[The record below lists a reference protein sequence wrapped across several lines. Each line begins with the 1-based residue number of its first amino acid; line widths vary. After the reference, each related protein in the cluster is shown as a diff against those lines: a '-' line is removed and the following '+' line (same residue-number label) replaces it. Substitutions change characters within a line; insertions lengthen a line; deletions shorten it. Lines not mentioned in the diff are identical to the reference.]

1 MSATFIYKV
10 VTPQG
15 IRLVRAISKADSL
28 DFVSKSIL
36 TSSLASQEE
45 LVELLTK
52 GIEVEN
58 SKDWMNHED

>member
-1 MSATFIYKV
+1 MSITRIYKV

-15 IRLVRAISKADSL
+15 IRLVRATSKASSL
-28 DFVSKSIL
+28 SFVAKSTL

-52 GIEVEN
+52 GVEVEDAN
-58 SKDWMNHED
+58 DLEQDED